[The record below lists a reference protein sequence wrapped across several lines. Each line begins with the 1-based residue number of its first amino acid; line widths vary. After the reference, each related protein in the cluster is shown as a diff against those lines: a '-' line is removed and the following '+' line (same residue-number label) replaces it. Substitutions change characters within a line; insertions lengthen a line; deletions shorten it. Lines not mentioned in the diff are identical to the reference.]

1 MDITKPGV
9 LESLFRTLNTYFQ
22 AGINIQTG
30 TPIDFAISE
39 FQSSGPENWYPWMDF
54 IDGFKELVGERQF
67 GNVKTQL
74 FKVLNRTFVE
84 QVSIKYETIKDNNEN
99 GVVNIYGPLVQ
110 MMANNWPL
118 LQRELVFET
127 LFSNPKTW
135 TDTEL
140 FGTHTLDDKGKIKIT
155 NLTSAA
161 FTKTAFVTAIT
172 AAAKWTFV
180 NGKLVR
186 PRWTHALC
194 GQSTYETVKRT
205 FQENDIVTFNATGDQ
220 NPATGVV
227 AAAASPNPY
236 ANFVEVVRVE
246 DIGNNNVY
254 LLDCSKPVKPIARQ
268 IREVPAPKMDTD
280 PSFVEKQMKTDF
292 FATARAAAAPTFPWL
307 AYAFVP

>member
-1 MDITKPGV
+1 MDISKPGV

-22 AGINIQTG
+22 AGISLNTG
-30 TPIDFAISE
+30 TPVDFAISE

-74 FKVLNRTFVE
+74 FKVLNRTFGE
-84 QVSIKYETIKDNNEN
+84 QVSLKYETLKDNNEN
-99 GVVNIYGPLVQ
+99 GIINIYGPLVQ
-110 MMANNWPL
+110 MMAMNWPI
-118 LQRELVFET
+118 LQRELFFEV
-127 LFSNPKTW
+127 LSSNPKTW

-140 FGTHTLDDKGKIKIT
+140 FGTHILDDKGKIKIT
-155 NLTSAA
+155 NLTSSTM
-161 FTKTAFVTAIT
+161 TKANFVTAIT
-172 AAAKWTFV
+172 AAAKWTYV

-194 GQSTYETVKRT
+194 GQGMFETVKAIVQDNEVIT
-205 FQENDIVTFNATGDQ
+205 VNAAGDI
-220 NPATGVV
+220 NPGSAVV
-227 AAAASPNPY
+227 AAAARPNPY
-236 ANFVEVVRVE
+236 AGYFEVVRVE
-246 DIGNNNVY
+246 DIATNAVY

-307 AYAFVP
+307 AYAFIP